1 MTVTELT
8 AEFHALNQR
17 YAKALDRGEN
27 TDSFLD
33 EQARLSKAII
43 DTRSAT
49 VTELRQ
55 KFDLLLYWQEFGEG
69 WIDDVDL
76 KLTASIK
83 EDFDRLTAAIARM
96 IDDRDVWQAALL
108 IVKRYGDDAM
118 LEAAERADQLLD
130 EDDRVAM
137 AYQSAREVGY
147 SLGRLCRHAGR
158 SARAPVFEAR
168 RTRLSSI
175 H

>member
-69 WIDDVDL
+69 WIDDVDP

-83 EDFDRLTAAIARM
+83 EDFDRLTAEM
-96 IDDRDVWQAALL
+96 STDD
-108 IVKRYGDDAM
+108 
-118 LEAAERADQLLD
+118 
-130 EDDRVAM
+130 
-137 AYQSAREVGY
+137 
-147 SLGRLCRHAGR
+147 
-158 SARAPVFEAR
+158 
-168 RTRLSSI
+168 
-175 H
+175 

>member
-8 AEFHALNQR
+8 AGFHALNQR

-27 TDSFLD
+27 IDSFLD

-55 KFDLLLYWQEFGEG
+55 KLDLLLYWQEFGEG

-76 KLTASIK
+76 TASIK
-83 EDFDRLTAAIARM
+83 EDFDRLTAEM
-96 IDDRDVWQAALL
+96 STDD
-108 IVKRYGDDAM
+108 
-118 LEAAERADQLLD
+118 
-130 EDDRVAM
+130 
-137 AYQSAREVGY
+137 
-147 SLGRLCRHAGR
+147 
-158 SARAPVFEAR
+158 
-168 RTRLSSI
+168 
-175 H
+175 

>member
-83 EDFDRLTAAIARM
+83 EDFDRLTAAM
-96 IDDRDVWQAALL
+96 STDDWRSRRLAGCPL

-118 LEAAERADQLLD
+118 LEAA
-130 EDDRVAM
+130 
-137 AYQSAREVGY
+137 ARGKQT
-147 SLGRLCRHAGR
+147 
-158 SARAPVFEAR
+158 ARAPLAFFR
-168 RTRLSSI
+168 RRRVLAL
-175 H
+175 